1 MSVEIKIWIPESLD
15 AQLRD
20 MRDQLPHVI
29 ELGLRALRAER
40 DESFQDEDAIMNVLA
55 SNPTPDK
62 ILALQPSRELERR
75 ASDLVSRSKTGELSR
90 AEEKELDRYLTLEH
104 LVRLAKAHA
113 YRRLASVN
121 F

>member
-1 MSVEIKIWIPESLD
+1 
-15 AQLRD
+15 

-55 SNPTPDK
+55 SNPTPGQV
-62 ILALQPSRELERR
+62 LAVQPSRELEHR
-75 ASDLVSRSKTGELSR
+75 ASDLVSRGKTGELSR
-90 AEEKELDRYLTLEH
+90 AEEKELERYLTLEH

-113 YRRLASVN
+113 YRRLAGVN